1 MWGLDFGFFNNRL
14 TGSFEYF
21 NKIVSDLLDK
31 RNVGSYYPVSE
42 VADNL
47 GETQSSGVELQLSS
61 VNIRTK
67 RFFSGVLI

>member
-1 MWGLDFGFFNNRL
+1 MCIRDR
-14 TGSFEYF
+14 
-21 NKIVSDLLDK
+21 

-67 RFFSGVLI
+67 DRCV

>member
-1 MWGLDFGFFNNRL
+1 MWGFDFGFFNNRL

-42 VADNL
+42 VADNF
-47 GETQSSGVELQLSS
+47 GVKTQKLRCRIC
-61 VNIRTK
+61 N
-67 RFFSGVLI
+67 